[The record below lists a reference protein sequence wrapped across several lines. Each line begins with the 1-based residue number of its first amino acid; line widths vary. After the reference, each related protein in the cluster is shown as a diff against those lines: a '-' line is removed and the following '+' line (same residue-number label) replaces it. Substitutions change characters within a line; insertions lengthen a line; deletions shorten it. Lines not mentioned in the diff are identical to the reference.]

1 MEKVEKEEIKSNI
14 KKVTN
19 RDTSEPP
26 HRTNIQQAVL
36 PDHLKN

>member
-1 MEKVEKEEIKSNI
+1 MEKMEKDEIKSNI

-26 HRTNIQQAVL
+26 QRTN
-36 PDHLKN
+36 N